1 MFFSLKKQLGDFEFF
16 YTVYYCICRLC
27 DKLMLKCFTVID
39 LSKTT
44 WVRVDV
50 SLMSVFA
57 LSSLCFLRQF
67 IMISTLFQLQYKGNE
82 LLSSPS

>member
-27 DKLMLKCFTVID
+27 DKLMLKCFTVIIIA

-50 SLMSVFA
+50 
-57 LSSLCFLRQF
+57 
-67 IMISTLFQLQYKGNE
+67 
-82 LLSSPS
+82 